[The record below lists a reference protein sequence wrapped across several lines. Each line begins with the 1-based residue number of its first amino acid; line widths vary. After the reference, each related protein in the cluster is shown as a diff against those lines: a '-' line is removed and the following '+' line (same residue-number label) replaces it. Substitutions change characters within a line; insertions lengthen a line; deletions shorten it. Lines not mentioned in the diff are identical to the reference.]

1 MVPPLPPALH
11 CSWCDSS
18 EAETSEPIGTAE
30 RNETGNFRE
39 AHRPDCARPHLHQD
53 WAHPSHICPNTV
65 LLLEHDWLSVQARHR
80 AARARLQR
88 QLRLHRLRRACVAV
102 HRRPP
107 HRGGSLRG
115 NKTRKPNER
124 CDVRTFLGD
133 CACQVLFGIAYG
145 VGVAAL
151 TVMTL
156 ARARTHSHSR
166 VCRRTRTHPRTHTH
180 ARATTRT
187 HAHALAPTRM
197 HAHACTST
205 THARA
210 RTRTHSWIARMDRT
224 HGSHLL
230 ARAHARRHSR
240 ADALAGDEACSPCQ
254 PLRHGSAC
262 SHLIARHGGGAD
274 RDRAR
279 SSTLRSL
286 PVAEPAR
293 RQHATRSATRGVKG
307 AT

>member
-39 AHRPDCARPHLHQD
+39 AHRPDCARLTERAGSTPRSSCAPSAPTSSSSAAPGLRRSSSAASRPRWVTARKQNAEAERTLRCPHLSRRLRVSG
-53 WAHPSHICPNTV
+53 AV
-65 LLLEHDWLSVQARHR
+65 RHR
-80 AARARLQR
+80 V
-88 QLRLHRLRRACVAV
+88 RRG
-102 HRRPP
+102 RR
-107 HRGGSLRG
+107 
-115 NKTRKPNER
+115 
-124 CDVRTFLGD
+124 
-133 CACQVLFGIAYG
+133 GIDG
-145 VGVAAL
+145 HD
-151 TVMTL
+151 
-156 ARARTHSHSR
+156 ARARTHTLTLTRMQAHAHAPTHAHA
-166 VCRRTRTHPRTHTH
+166 RTRNHAH
-180 ARATTRT
+180 ARTQ
-187 HAHALAPTRM
+187 AHALAPTRM

-254 PLRHGSAC
+254 PLRNCSAC
-262 SHLIARHGGGAD
+262 SHIIARHGGGAD

-293 RQHATRSATRGVKG
+293 LQHATRSATRGVKG